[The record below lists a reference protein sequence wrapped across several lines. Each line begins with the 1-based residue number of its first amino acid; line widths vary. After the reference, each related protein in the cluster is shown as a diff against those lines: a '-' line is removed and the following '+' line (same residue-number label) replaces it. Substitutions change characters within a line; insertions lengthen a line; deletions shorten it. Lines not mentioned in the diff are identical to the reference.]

1 MCHWARRSTV
11 RASSAALIALIAS
24 LEAMDVAVIGAGVGG
39 LTLAKTLLGSGHRVT
54 VYEAWGEWKVRGGAL
69 GLQAGRRILLELG
82 LEEDLAKVAN
92 MEAWRR
98 LAGRPPWAGEAVD
111 VPGRLP
117 DAVPCGGAGAACH
130 ADVGLLCDALR
141 SSTALG
147 EVLA

>member
-92 MEAWRR
+92 MEAWRVDR
-98 LAGRPPWAGEAVD
+98 HGPGAVD